1 MLDLHKQRANEEIQT
16 KSKVADLEN
25 KKFKTENVVNAKA
38 DTALGQ
44 GVGAIKGL
52 VQQLA
57 EMVQAQAQQ
66 NQQMLA
72 EITSMM
78 ARPRIKKAIRGKD
91 GRIEAVEEAVA

>member
-1 MLDLHKQRANEEIQT
+1 MMDMQKQRDTEQIGNERQ
-16 KSKVADLEN
+16 VAKLEN
-25 KKFKTENVVNAKA
+25 GKFKTENVVNSKA

-44 GVGAIKGL
+44 GVGAMKGM

-57 EMVQAQAQQ
+57 EMVQQQ
-66 NQQMLA
+66 SQDNQRMLA

-78 ARPRIKKAIRGKD
+78 ARPRIKKAIRGED